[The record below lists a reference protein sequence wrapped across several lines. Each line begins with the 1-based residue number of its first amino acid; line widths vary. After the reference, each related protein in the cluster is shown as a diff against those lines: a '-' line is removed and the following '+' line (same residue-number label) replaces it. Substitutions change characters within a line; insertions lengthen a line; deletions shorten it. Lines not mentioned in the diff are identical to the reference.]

1 MGVIVAADNDEP
13 DRVIVKKLE
22 AAGFKK
28 FRLPRPEKLVR
39 LVFDVQDQDLIWK
52 KYEDLMWV
60 NNKMSRRVFYSA
72 VYMYIP

>member
-1 MGVIVAADNDEP
+1 MGVIFAADDDEP
-13 DRVIVKKLE
+13 DQVIVKKLE

-39 LVFDVQDQDLIWK
+39 LVFDVQDKDLIWK
-52 KYEDLMWV
+52 KYEELMWV
-60 NNKMSRRVFYSA
+60 NNKMFRRVYSA